1 MYPGRRIAGFGLAA
15 AILAGALSGRLGRA
29 EEGEPA
35 EGEPSASASSSGAP
49 PPTNATPADSTV
61 TPSPA
66 PSTSSAPKQRPP
78 RVPIPQKDGMLR
90 LPGGKFTMGTLD
102 PKAAPNERPTHVE
115 TVAPFWIDRTE
126 VTVVAY
132 RGCVEKHA
140 CGLPAKSSLAC
151 TYDMGDPLLPASC
164 VHWRDADA
172 YCRAAGKRL
181 PREAE
186 WEFAARGTLKVRF
199 PWGGSSGNCAFAATL
214 VHDATARTCTGK
226 KPSRVGSHPAGASP
240 FGVLD
245 LTGNVEEWT
254 SDWYAENVAEGAA
267 PSSGAS
273 HVLRGG
279 GWLSTPS
286 MSRTTSRNWGSDIE
300 AGPNVG
306 FRCAKDD

>member
-1 MYPGRRIAGFGLAA
+1 
-15 AILAGALSGRLGRA
+15 
-29 EEGEPA
+29 
-35 EGEPSASASSSGAP
+35 
-49 PPTNATPADSTV
+49 
-61 TPSPA
+61 
-66 PSTSSAPKQRPP
+66 
-78 RVPIPQKDGMLR
+78 MLR

-115 TVAPFWIDRTE
+115 TLAPFWIDRTE
-126 VTVVAY
+126 VTVAAY
-132 RGCVEKHA
+132 RACVEKHA
-140 CGLPAKSSLAC
+140 CGPPARSSATC

-186 WEFAARGTLKVRF
+186 WEFAARGTLKARF
-199 PWGGSSGNCAFAATL
+199 PWGGSAANCALAATL

-226 KPSRVGSHPAGASP
+226 KPSRTGSHPAGAST

-245 LTGNVEEWT
+245 LSGNVEEWT
-254 SDWYAENVAEGAA
+254 SDWYAENLAEGAS

-279 GWLSTPS
+279 GWLSAPS
-286 MSRTTSRNWGSDIE
+286 MSRTTSRNWGSDLE

>member
-1 MYPGRRIAGFGLAA
+1 MRLGRRIASLALAA
-15 AILAGALSGRLGRA
+15 AALVGALSGRRVGA

-35 EGEPSASASSSGAP
+35 EGEPSASASSSAAP
-49 PPTNATPADSTV
+49 PAAPTDSV
-61 TPSPA
+61 
-66 PSTSSAPKQRPP
+66 
-78 RVPIPQKDGMLR
+78 VPIPSASAAPRPRSPRAVIPLKDGMLR

-102 PKAAPNERPTHVE
+102 PKAPPNERPTHVE

-126 VTVVAY
+126 VTVAAY
-132 RGCVEKHA
+132 RVCVEKRA
-140 CGLPAKSSLAC
+140 CGLPAKSSPTC

-164 VHWRDADA
+164 IHWRDADA

-186 WEFAARGTLKVRF
+186 WEFAARGTLKFRF
-199 PWGGSSGNCAFAATL
+199 PWGGGTGNCSLAATL
-214 VHDATARTCTGK
+214 IHEATARTCTGK
-226 KPSRVGSHPAGASP
+226 KPSRVGSHPAGAST

-245 LTGNVEEWT
+245 LSGNVEEWT

-279 GWLSTPS
+279 GWLSAPS
-286 MSRTTSRNWGSDIE
+286 MSRTTSRNWGSELE

>member
-1 MYPGRRIAGFGLAA
+1 
-15 AILAGALSGRLGRA
+15 
-29 EEGEPA
+29 
-35 EGEPSASASSSGAP
+35 
-49 PPTNATPADSTV
+49 
-61 TPSPA
+61 
-66 PSTSSAPKQRPP
+66 
-78 RVPIPQKDGMLR
+78 
-90 LPGGKFTMGTLD
+90 MGTLD

-115 TVAPFWIDRTE
+115 TVAAFWIDRTE
-126 VTVVAY
+126 VTVAAY
-132 RGCVEKHA
+132 RACVEKHA
-140 CGLPAKSSLAC
+140 CGLPAKSSVTC

-199 PWGGSSGNCAFAATL
+199 PWGGSAGNCAFAATL

-226 KPSRVGSHPAGASP
+226 KPARVGSHPAGAST

-254 SDWYAENVAEGAA
+254 SDWYTENVAEGAA
-267 PSSGAS
+267 PSAGSS

-286 MSRTTSRNWGSDIE
+286 MSRTTSRNWGSDLE